1 MKTITALILF
11 VSAVLISVND
21 YTTEPERETIRA
33 EHEQGVLLGE
43 MLSDWIKE
51 TKPTEPLTPKE
62 IDSKLQEFKLQI
74 SQLRK

>member
-11 VSAVLISVND
+11 VSVVLISVND

-43 MLSDWIKE
+43 
-51 TKPTEPLTPKE
+51 
-62 IDSKLQEFKLQI
+62 ID
-74 SQLRK
+74 RKSVV